1 MKPNTNQLKW
11 FRAKGAAAAQLRRR
25 KFSLVRKFGFPENLL
40 PGSLCQSFRTCGK
53 PGCHCSDDEGH
64 PMWSLTLSLG
74 GVKHVEP
81 VPMDWAPE
89 LRALLEA
96 SRRYRDALREML
108 TINAELLR
116 LYRQE
121 HRVRRPSKK
130 TRRTSVSKKAS
141 KKRKKRSTRRR

>member
-1 MKPNTNQLKW
+1 MQLNTNQLRW
-11 FRAKGAAAAQLRRR
+11 FRAKGPAAAQLRRR
-25 KFSLVRKFGFPENLL
+25 KFALARKFGFPENLL
-40 PGSLCQSFRTCGK
+40 PGSLCQSFRACGK
-53 PGCHCSDDEGH
+53 PGCHCADGEGH

-81 VPMDWAPE
+81 IPMDWAPE
-89 LRALLEA
+89 LQPLIEEGH
-96 SRRYRDALREML
+96 RYRDALREML

-121 HRVRRPSKK
+121 QRTRRSKK
-130 TRRTSVSKKAS
+130 TSRTLASRKTS